1 MQDFITVFKVITA
14 YYIALWVLFGVCWA
28 LTEMIIKST
37 KHKYKISRRFSNE

>member
-14 YYIALWVLFGVCWA
+14 YYIALWVLFGVCWV

-37 KHKYKISRRFSNE
+37 KQKYKISRRF